1 MNVIFLITFV
11 LFFTFLNFSFMWM
24 TLNELKNM
32 NGLLNQIE
40 IIFKSLGNILLKH
53 EPDQDKDEQPIQFQ
67 VFHNKNNSE
76 D

>member
-40 IIFKSLGNILLKH
+40 IIFKSLGNILLNH
-53 EPDQDKDEQPIQFQ
+53 DQGQDQNKEPIQFQ

>member
-1 MNVIFLITFV
+1 MNLIFLIAFV

-40 IIFKSLGNILLKH
+40 IIFKSLGNILLNH
-53 EPDQDKDEQPIQFQ
+53 DQGQDQNKEPIQFQ

>member
-11 LFFTFLNFSFMWM
+11 LFFTFLNLSFMWM

-40 IIFKSLGNILLKH
+40 IIFKSLGNILLNH
-53 EPDQDKDEQPIQFQ
+53 DPDQDQDKEPIQFQ

>member
-1 MNVIFLITFV
+1 MNVIFLIAFV

-40 IIFKSLGNILLKH
+40 IIFKSLGNILLNH
-53 EPDQDKDEQPIQFQ
+53 DQGQDQNKEPIQFQ

>member
-1 MNVIFLITFV
+1 
-11 LFFTFLNFSFMWM
+11 MWM

-40 IIFKSLGNILLKH
+40 IIFKSLGNILLNH
-53 EPDQDKDEQPIQFQ
+53 DQGQDQNKEPIQFQ

>member
-1 MNVIFLITFV
+1 
-11 LFFTFLNFSFMWM
+11 MWM

-40 IIFKSLGNILLKH
+40 IIFKSLGNILLNH
-53 EPDQDKDEQPIQFQ
+53 DPDQDQDEQPIQFQ

>member
-40 IIFKSLGNILLKH
+40 IIFKSLGNILLNH
-53 EPDQDKDEQPIQFQ
+53 DLDQDQNKEPIQFQ

>member
-1 MNVIFLITFV
+1 
-11 LFFTFLNFSFMWM
+11 MWM

-53 EPDQDKDEQPIQFQ
+53 DSDQDQEPIQFQ

>member
-40 IIFKSLGNILLKH
+40 IIFKSLGNILLNH
-53 EPDQDKDEQPIQFQ
+53 DLDQDKEPIQFQ